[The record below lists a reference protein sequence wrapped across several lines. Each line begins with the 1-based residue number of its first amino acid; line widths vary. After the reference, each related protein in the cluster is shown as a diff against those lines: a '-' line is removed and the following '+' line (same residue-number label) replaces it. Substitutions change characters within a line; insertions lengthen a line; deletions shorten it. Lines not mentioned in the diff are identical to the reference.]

1 MARFSEVIKVRAER
15 TYDVT
20 FVKSW
25 QSALKDAVRNRNT
38 LVLAPEKLVK
48 SLDLVDAATKLKNV
62 SVVSLPDGEN
72 QKSLETLQRVH
83 DVCGEVKLGR
93 DGLIVGLGGGAT
105 TDLAGFAAATWL
117 RGVEWKAIP
126 TTVAGMVD
134 AAIGGKTGIN
144 TRHGKNL
151 VGSFY
156 SPSGVIV
163 DVRFLETLSTRD
175 INAGLAEVV
184 KCGFIADPSILSD
197 LEKSLHVTASLI
209 HKAISVKAKVVS
221 ADFKESYGREV
232 LNYGHTLGHAI
243 EKHEKY
249 ALRHG
254 EAVSIGMV
262 FAAELSGLVSG
273 LKPKIIDQH
282 RDILT
287 SLDLPITYRT
297 TEFDSLLKLM
307 SGDKKVQKGKLRFVT
322 LKGLGRT
329 SRAENV
335 PLRHLTKAY
344 ERISS

>member
-1 MARFSEVIKVRAER
+1 
-15 TYDVT
+15 
-20 FVKSW
+20 
-25 QSALKDAVRNRNT
+25 
-38 LVLAPEKLVK
+38 
-48 SLDLVDAATKLKNV
+48 
-62 SVVSLPDGEN
+62 
-72 QKSLETLQRVH
+72 
-83 DVCGEVKLGR
+83 VKLGR

-117 RGVEWKAIP
+117 RGIEWKAIP

-197 LEKSLHVTASLI
+197 LEKSLHVTTSLI

-282 RDILT
+282 REILT
-287 SLDLPITYRT
+287 SLDLPISYRAK
-297 TEFDSLLKLM
+297 EFDALLELV

-344 ERISS
+344 ERISL